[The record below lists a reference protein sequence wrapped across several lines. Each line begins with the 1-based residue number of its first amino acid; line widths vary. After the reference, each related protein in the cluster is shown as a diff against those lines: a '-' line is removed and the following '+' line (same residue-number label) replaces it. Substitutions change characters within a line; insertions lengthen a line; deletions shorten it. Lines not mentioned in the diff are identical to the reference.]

1 MAVTKTHPI
10 KSTLKA
16 AIDYICNSEKTDGK
30 LLVSSYGCAAETAD
44 IEFAWTRRHAID
56 KGTNLGRHLI
66 QAFQPGEV
74 TPEQAHEIGMEL
86 AKEILGGKYEFVLT
100 THIDKDH
107 VHNHLIFNAVSF
119 ADHKHYHS
127 NKRSYHYIRRTS
139 DRLCKEH
146 GLSVIILGQD
156 KGKSYIEHQATQNGT
171 SYKAKLKAAI
181 DRLLP
186 ACSDLEELLRRLQRE
201 GYEIKRG
208 KYISAREPD
217 RERFTRLKTLG
228 VDYTE
233 EAIAARIAGR
243 SRPSRRPKQR
253 DGEISLLIDIQNN
266 IKAQQ
271 SAGYRRWA
279 TIENLKRIAD
289 TSNFLTEHGI
299 GSYEELLDRCEAVS
313 TSVARLKADLRD
325 TGTRIDELA
334 LKMKHV
340 GTYRQLNQI
349 DESYPHRY
357 TDGQLCLETDAAI
370 RICFLAGFDLEIWMR
385 DFVEPYYFSYEYYQ
399 RYGVFPFGE
408 RAHGIEG
415 VLQTYGEYFNEPDYV
430 KVFRLMEF
438 IQFGQYRGHLP
449 CPCGSG
455 EKTRSCHGKFIKKFF
470 ENSNLKIIVQRDY
483 KTIKEVLYAYY
494 EQSRNTKA
502 TK

>member
-16 AIDYICNSEKTDGK
+16 AIDYICNPEKTDGK
-30 LLVSSYGCAAETAD
+30 LLVSAYGCAAETAD
-44 IEFAWTRRHAID
+44 IEFSWTRRHAID

-146 GLSVIILGQD
+146 GLSVIIPGQD
-156 KGKSYIEHQATQNGT
+156 KGKSYIEHQAAQNGT

-186 ACSDLEELLRRLQRE
+186 ACSNLEELLRRLQRE

-208 KYISAREPD
+208 KYISARAPNQ
-217 RERFTRLKTLG
+217 ERFTRLKTLG

-233 EAIAARIAGR
+233 EALAARIAGR
-243 SRPSRRPKQR
+243 SRPSRQPKQQN
-253 DGEISLLIDIQNN
+253 GKISLLIDIQNN

-271 SAGYRRWA
+271 SAGFTHWA
-279 TIENLKRIAD
+279 KLNNLKQAAK
-289 TSNFLTEHGI
+289 TMNFLTEHGI
-299 GSYEELLDRCEAVS
+299 SSYGELESKLTAVS
-313 TSVARLKADLRD
+313 ARRD
-325 TGTRIDELA
+325 TAHAEIKRIESRSAELA
-334 LKMKHV
+334 LLGKQID
-340 GTYRQLNQI
+340 TYRKLKPVY
-349 DESYPHRY
+349 DRYKASKDKEKFLRGFESEII
-357 TDGQLCLETDAAI
+357 LFEAAA
-370 RICFLAGFDLEIWMR
+370 RE
-385 DFVEPYYFSYEYYQ
+385 
-399 RYGVFPFGE
+399 
-408 RAHGIEG
+408 
-415 VLQTYGEYFNEPDYV
+415 
-430 KVFRLMEF
+430 
-438 IQFGQYRGHLP
+438 
-449 CPCGSG
+449 
-455 EKTRSCHGKFIKKFF
+455 IKKAGLTKLPSA
-470 ENSNLKIIVQRDY
+470 EKLKAELNELAARKAALQAKLRKVQREE
-483 KTIKEVLYAYY
+483 KEYDTLRQNVDALLERPK
-494 EQSRNTKA
+494 EQEQQRQRSNNLE
-502 TK
+502 

>member
-16 AIDYICNSEKTDGK
+16 AIDYICNPEKTDGK

-100 THIDKDH
+100 THIEKDH

-146 GLSVIILGQD
+146 GLSVIIPGQD
-156 KGKSYIEHQATQNGT
+156 KGKSYIEHQAAQNGT

-201 GYEIKRG
+201 GYEVKRG
-208 KYISAREPD
+208 KYISARAPD
-217 RERFTRLKTLG
+217 QERFTRLKTLG

-233 EAIAARIAGR
+233 EALVARIAGR
-243 SRPSRRPKQR
+243 SRPSRQPQQR
-253 DGEISLLIDIQNN
+253 TGKPSLLINIQNN
-266 IKAQQ
+266 LKAQQ
-271 SAGYRRWA
+271 SAGYKHWA
-279 TIENLKRIAD
+279 TIENLKRAAE
-289 TSNFLTEHGI
+289 TLNFLTEHGI
-299 GSYEELLDRCEAVS
+299 SSYEEPAERCDGAAAAA
-313 TSVARLKADLRD
+313 ARVKADLRA
-325 TGTRIDELA
+325 TEKEMEWLTLT
-334 LKMKHV
+334 MKHAA
-340 GTYRQLNQI
+340 TYRQLRPMYDQYRQSRDKEKFLRGHEGEI
-349 DESYPHRY
+349 ILFEATARELKRLDAVPLPATQRLRAEMDELTTRR
-357 TDGQLCLETDAAI
+357 TA
-370 RICFLAGFDLEIWMR
+370 
-385 DFVEPYYFSYEYYQ
+385 
-399 RYGVFPFGE
+399 
-408 RAHGIEG
+408 
-415 VLQTYGEYFNEPDYV
+415 LQTELRKIQKEEKEYDMMQKNIDILLSNQN
-430 KVFRLMEF
+430 KR
-438 IQFGQYRGHLP
+438 
-449 CPCGSG
+449 S
-455 EKTRSCHGKFIKKFF
+455 KTKDHEI
-470 ENSNLKIIVQRDY
+470 E
-483 KTIKEVLYAYY
+483 
-494 EQSRNTKA
+494 
-502 TK
+502 

>member
-119 ADHKHYHS
+119 TDHKHYHS

-139 DRLCKEH
+139 DRICKEH
-146 GLSVIILGQD
+146 GLSVIIPGQA
-156 KGKSYIEHQATQNGT
+156 KGKSYIEHQAAQAGT

-181 DRLLP
+181 DRLIP
-186 ACSDLEELLRRLQRE
+186 ASADFEDLLLRLQRE

-208 KYISAREPD
+208 KYVSCRASD
-217 RERFTRLKTLG
+217 QERFTRMKTLG

-233 EAIAARIAGR
+233 EAITARIAGR
-243 SRPSRRPKQR
+243 SRPSRQPKQR
-253 DGEISLLIDIQNN
+253 NGRISLLVDIQNN

-299 GSYEELLDRCEAVS
+299 GSYEELLDRCEAAS
-313 TSVARLKADLRD
+313 ASVAQLKADLRD
-325 TGTRIDELA
+325 TGAKVDELT

-340 GTYRQLNQI
+340 ATYRQLKPIYDRYKASRDKEKFLRGHESEIILFEAAARECKRLGAVPLPATERMQEEM
-349 DESYPHRY
+349 DELNARKAVLKADLQKAQCDERDY
-357 TDGQLCLETDAAI
+357 AAI
-370 RICFLAGFDLEIWMR
+370 QRNVEDFLSPPQPEQERKKNVELE
-385 DFVEPYYFSYEYYQ
+385 
-399 RYGVFPFGE
+399 
-408 RAHGIEG
+408 
-415 VLQTYGEYFNEPDYV
+415 
-430 KVFRLMEF
+430 
-438 IQFGQYRGHLP
+438 
-449 CPCGSG
+449 
-455 EKTRSCHGKFIKKFF
+455 
-470 ENSNLKIIVQRDY
+470 
-483 KTIKEVLYAYY
+483 
-494 EQSRNTKA
+494 
-502 TK
+502 